1 MAREPFSESSAARE
15 RAKRYQVPVTY
26 TFTHRQTLDD
36 GRIILADPARKH
48 WLITNDPL
56 GDVSYTWAPSVW
68 DETKAI
74 AALYQYSTHYE
85 RDVS

>member
-1 MAREPFSESSAARE
+1 MARDPFSESSAARE
-15 RAKRYQVPVTY
+15 RAKRVQVPVTY

-48 WLITNDPL
+48 WLLRDNLL
-56 GDVSYTWAPSVW
+56 GDICYCWAPLVW

-74 AALYQYSTHYE
+74 AAFYQYATYYE